1 MKMLAL
7 KNACNSSRDFGDV
20 IKTKHCKGDKN
31 MFNKTYKLL
40 NGVEIPLLGLGTWLL
55 EDAQAAQA
63 VRDAVSIGYR
73 HIDTAQAYM
82 NEAGIGEGIR
92 SCGVAREE
100 LFITTKVAAE
110 AKTYEE
116 VTKSIDESLTKMGVD
131 YIDLL
136 IIHSPQP
143 WTEFREEKRYF
154 EENKEAWKAMEDAY
168 KEGKV
173 KAIGFSNFLQD
184 DIENI
189 LSSCEIKPM
198 VNQILAHVSNTPLEL
213 IEFSQKNGILVEA
226 YSPIAHGA
234 VLDNEEVKVIADK
247 YGVSVAQLC
256 LRYDIQLGL
265 AVIPKTAK
273 PNHMKNNAELDFVIS
288 DADME
293 ILKNVEPI
301 QDYGEHSYFP
311 VFGGKLK

>member
-1 MKMLAL
+1 
-7 KNACNSSRDFGDV
+7 
-20 IKTKHCKGDKN
+20 
-31 MFNKTYKLL
+31 MFNETYKLS

-55 EDAQAAQA
+55 DDEQAAQA
-63 VRDAVSIGYR
+63 VRDAVSLGYR

-82 NEAGIGEGIR
+82 NEAGIGEGIL
-92 SCGVAREE
+92 SCGVARKE

-116 VTKSIDESLTKMGVD
+116 VTESIDESLTKMELD
-131 YIDLL
+131 HIDLL

-143 WTEFREEKRYF
+143 WTEFREENRYF

-168 KEGKV
+168 KAGKV
-173 KAIGFSNFLQD
+173 KAIGLSNFLQD

-213 IEFSQKNGILVEA
+213 IEFCQKNGILVEA

-234 VLDNEEVKVIADK
+234 VLGNEEAKVIADK

-265 AVIPKTAK
+265 AVIPKTAN

-293 ILKNVEPI
+293 TLKNVEPI

>member
-1 MKMLAL
+1 
-7 KNACNSSRDFGDV
+7 
-20 IKTKHCKGDKN
+20 
-31 MFNKTYKLL
+31 MFNETYKLS
-40 NGVEIPLLGLGTWLL
+40 NGVEMPLLGLGTWLL
-55 EDAQAAQA
+55 DDEQAAQA
-63 VRDAVSIGYR
+63 VRDAVSNGYR

-92 SCGVAREE
+92 SSGVEREE

-116 VTKSIDESLTKMGVD
+116 VTESIDESLTKMGLD

-143 WTEFREEKRYF
+143 WTEFREENRYF

-168 KEGKV
+168 KAGKV
-173 KAIGFSNFLQD
+173 KAIGLSNFLQD

-198 VNQILAHVSNTPLEL
+198 VNQVLVHVSNTPLDL
-213 IEFSQKNGILVEA
+213 IEFCQKNDILVEA

-234 VLDNEEVKVIADK
+234 VLDNKEVKVIADK

-265 AVIPKTAK
+265 ALIPKTAN
-273 PNHMKNNAELDFVIS
+273 PDHMRINAELDFVIS

>member
-1 MKMLAL
+1 MQ
-7 KNACNSSRDFGDV
+7 NEQF
-20 IKTKHCKGDKN
+20 KGGKN
-31 MFNKTYKLL
+31 MFNETYKLL

-55 EDAQAAQA
+55 DDEQAATA
-63 VRDAVSIGYR
+63 VRNAVSLGYR
-73 HIDTAQAYM
+73 HVDTAQAYM

-110 AKTYEE
+110 TKTYEE
-116 VTKSIDESLTKMGVD
+116 VTKSIDESLTKMGLD

-143 WTEFREEKRYF
+143 WTEFREENRYF

-168 KEGKV
+168 KAGKV
-173 KAIGFSNFLQD
+173 KAIGLSNFLQD

-189 LSSCEIKPM
+189 LSNCEIKPM
-198 VNQILAHVSNTPLEL
+198 VNQILAHVSNTPLDL
-213 IEFSQKNGILVEA
+213 IEFCQKNDILVEA

-234 VLDNEEVKVIADK
+234 VLDNKEVKVIADK

-265 AVIPKTAK
+265 AVIPKTAN
-273 PNHMKNNAELDFVIS
+273 PDHMRINTELDFVIS

>member
-1 MKMLAL
+1 
-7 KNACNSSRDFGDV
+7 
-20 IKTKHCKGDKN
+20 
-31 MFNKTYKLL
+31 MFNETYKLS

-55 EDAQAAQA
+55 DDEQAAQA
-63 VRDAVSIGYR
+63 VRDAVSRGYR

-92 SCGVAREE
+92 SCGVSREE

-116 VTKSIDESLTKMGVD
+116 VTNSIDESLTKMGLD

-154 EENKEAWKAMEDAY
+154 EENKEAWKAMEDTY
-168 KEGKV
+168 KAGKV
-173 KAIGFSNFLQD
+173 KAIGLSNFLQD

-213 IEFSQKNGILVEA
+213 IEFCQKNGILVEA

-234 VLDNEEVKVIADK
+234 VLDNKEVKVIADK

-265 AVIPKTAK
+265 AVIPKTA
-273 PNHMKNNAELDFVIS
+273 NSDHMGINAELDFEIS
-288 DADME
+288 NADME
-293 ILKNVEPI
+293 TLKNVEPI

>member
-1 MKMLAL
+1 
-7 KNACNSSRDFGDV
+7 
-20 IKTKHCKGDKN
+20 
-31 MFNKTYKLL
+31 MFNETFKLS
-40 NGVEIPLLGLGTWLL
+40 NGIEIPKLGLGTWLL
-55 EDAQAAQA
+55 DDEQAAQA
-63 VRDAVSIGYR
+63 VRDAVSLGYR
-73 HIDTAQAYM
+73 HMDTAQAYM
-82 NEAGIGEGIR
+82 NEAGVGEAIR
-92 SCGVAREE
+92 TCGVAREE

-110 AKTYEE
+110 AKSYDA
-116 VTKSIDESLTKMGVD
+116 VTQSIHESLAKLGLE

-154 EENKEAWKAMEDAY
+154 EENKEVWKAMEDAY
-168 KEGKV
+168 RTGKV
-173 KAIGFSNFLQD
+173 KAIGLSNFLQD

-189 LSSCEIKPM
+189 LAGCEIKPM
-198 VNQILAHVSNTPLEL
+198 INQILAHVSNTPLEL
-213 IEFSQKNGILVEA
+213 IEFCQKNDILVEA

-234 VLDNEEVKVIADK
+234 ILDNTKVKAIADK

-265 AVIPKTAK
+265 VVLPKTAN
-273 PNHMKNNAELDFVIS
+273 PDHMRNNAELDFVIS

-293 ILKNVEPI
+293 TLKNAEQI
-301 QDYGEHSYFP
+301 QDYGEHSFFP

>member
-1 MKMLAL
+1 
-7 KNACNSSRDFGDV
+7 
-20 IKTKHCKGDKN
+20 
-31 MFNKTYKLL
+31 MFNETFKLS
-40 NGVEIPLLGLGTWLL
+40 NGIEIPKLGLGTWLL
-55 EDAQAAQA
+55 DDEQAAQA
-63 VRDAVSIGYR
+63 VRDAISLGYR
-73 HIDTAQAYM
+73 HMDTAQAYM
-82 NEAGIGEGIR
+82 NEAGVGEAIR
-92 SCGVAREE
+92 TCGVAREE

-110 AKTYEE
+110 AKSYDA
-116 VTKSIDESLTKMGVD
+116 VTQSIHESLAKLGLE

-154 EENKEAWKAMEDAY
+154 EENKEVWKAMEDAY
-168 KEGKV
+168 RTGKV
-173 KAIGFSNFLQD
+173 KAIGLSNFLQD
-184 DIENI
+184 DIVNI
-189 LSSCEIKPM
+189 LAGCEIKPM

-213 IEFSQKNGILVEA
+213 IEFCQKNDILVEA

-234 VLDNEEVKVIADK
+234 ILHNTEVKSIADK

-265 AVIPKTAK
+265 VVLPKTAN
-273 PNHMKNNAELDFVIS
+273 PDHMRNNAELDFVIS

-293 ILKNVEPI
+293 TLKNAEQI
-301 QDYGEHSYFP
+301 QDYGEHSFFP

>member
-1 MKMLAL
+1 M
-7 KNACNSSRDFGDV
+7 
-20 IKTKHCKGDKN
+20 
-31 MFNKTYKLL
+31 
-40 NGVEIPLLGLGTWLL
+40 GLGTWLL
-55 EDAQAAQA
+55 DNEQAAQA

-73 HIDTAQAYM
+73 HIDTAQAYG
-82 NEAGIGEGIR
+82 NEAGVGEGIR

-110 AKTYEE
+110 LKNYTA
-116 VTKSIDESLTKMGVD
+116 VMQSIDESLARMGLD

-143 WTEFREEKRYF
+143 WREFREEKRYF
-154 EENKEAWKAMEDAY
+154 EENKEAWKAMENAY
-168 KEGKV
+168 RSGKV
-173 KAIGFSNFLQD
+173 KAIGLSNFLQD

-189 LSSCEIKPM
+189 LAVCEIKPM
-198 VNQILAHVSNTPLEL
+198 VNQILAHVSNTPEKL
-213 IEFSQKNGILVEA
+213 IRFCQTEDILVEA

-234 VLDNEEVKVIADK
+234 ILDDAAVKVIADK

-265 AVIPKTAK
+265 VVIPKTAN
-273 PNHMKNNAELDFVIS
+273 PNHMRMNAELDFVIN
-288 DADME
+288 DTDMDT
-293 ILKNVEPI
+293 LKNLEQI
-301 QDYGEHSYFP
+301 QHYGEHSFYP

>member
-1 MKMLAL
+1 
-7 KNACNSSRDFGDV
+7 
-20 IKTKHCKGDKN
+20 
-31 MFNKTYKLL
+31 MFNETFKLS
-40 NGVEIPLLGLGTWLL
+40 NGIEIPKLGLGTWLL
-55 EDAQAAQA
+55 DDEQAAQA
-63 VRDAVSIGYR
+63 VRDAVSLGYR
-73 HIDTAQAYM
+73 HMDTAQAYM
-82 NEAGIGEGIR
+82 NEAGVGEAIR
-92 SCGVAREE
+92 TCGVAREK

-110 AKTYEE
+110 AKSYDA
-116 VTKSIDESLTKMGVD
+116 VTQSIHESLAKLGLE

-154 EENKEAWKAMEDAY
+154 EENKEVWKAMEDAY
-168 KEGKV
+168 RTGKV
-173 KAIGFSNFLQD
+173 KAIGVSNFLQD

-189 LSSCEIKPM
+189 LAGCEIKPM
-198 VNQILAHVSNTPLEL
+198 VNQILAHVSKTPLEL
-213 IEFSQKNGILVEA
+213 IEFCQKHDILVEA

-234 VLDNEEVKVIADK
+234 ILDNTEVKAIADK

-265 AVIPKTAK
+265 VVLPKTAN
-273 PNHMKNNAELDFVIS
+273 PDHMRNNAELDFVIS

-293 ILKNVEPI
+293 TLKNAEQI
-301 QDYGEHSYFP
+301 QDYGEHSFFP

>member
-1 MKMLAL
+1 ML
-7 KNACNSSRDFGDV
+7 NE
-20 IKTKHCKGDKN
+20 
-31 MFNKTYKLL
+31 TYKLS
-40 NGVEIPLLGLGTWLL
+40 NGIAIPKLGLGTWLL
-55 EDAQAAQA
+55 DDEQAEQA
-63 VRDAVSIGYR
+63 VRDAVAIGYR
-73 HIDTAQAYM
+73 HIDTAQAYR
-82 NEAGIGEGIR
+82 NEAGVGKAIR

-110 AKTYEE
+110 AKNGHTAAQ
-116 VTKSIDESLTKMGVD
+116 SIDESLAKLGLD

-143 WTEFREEKRYF
+143 WKEFREEKRYF
-154 EENKEAWKAMEDAY
+154 EENKEVWKALEDAY
-168 KEGKV
+168 RAGKV
-173 KAIGFSNFLQD
+173 KAIGLSNFLQD

-198 VNQILAHVSNTPLEL
+198 ANQILAHVGNTPLAL
-213 IEFSQKNGILVEA
+213 IEFCQKQDILVEA

-234 VLDNEEVKVIADK
+234 ILDHPEVKAMADQ
-247 YGVSVAQLC
+247 YGVSAAQLS

-265 AVIPKTAK
+265 VVIPKTAN
-273 PNHMKNNAELDFVIS
+273 PNHMKANAELDFTIG

-293 ILKNVEPI
+293 TLKHVETI
-301 QDYGEHSYFP
+301 RDYGEHSFFP